1 MLLWTVLYS
10 VEKWNENDC
19 FNFSTEI
26 LKLTN
31 CDNSGIIQKVSR
43 RDSKIIKF

>member
-19 FNFSTEI
+19 FDFLTEI
-26 LKLTN
+26 FKLTN
-31 CDNSGIIQKVSR
+31 CNDSGIIQKVSR